1 MLDTYNQQAH
11 RSVAITILAGI
22 SSRNHYFIC
31 EERTNYKHIRKHMIA
46 KIYPDGHPDLQGKK
60 DPTHPVRYFDIR
72 KLTPREC
79 YSLMGVPP
87 QQIDTLMKTEKKPYM
102 AWVGVDAELAV
113 FGLEPSAT
121 RREVDEAYREALESL
136 RPTPDPSLGEG
147 GECEGPEDEQTDD
160 PDIARIM
167 AERAEEDAEDVAI
180 MRQNYDMNYQRIIAA
195 SQEQRY
201 GDVQIISNSS
211 HYKLAGNSIV
221 CDVLMYIYEELL
233 YPTGRRLPQE
243 QTDLFAKPQFRL
255 TRDWKK
261 EPLRLV
267 TLCSGYDSQAIAM
280 DMLQQRYPDFRWEMK
295 AWSEFDPESSRP
307 LEEQP
312 AVVAHNLLFPQYKD
326 LNLGDMTKIDWKK
339 FMEYGAEGET
349 RLDDAGHQ
357 EHERDIEGADGPD
370 TLHRECPKADAE
382 GKAAGSEGVSAERHQ
397 SGDGCEVGR
406 QSHADDADRVRLEPG
421 QIDLLTYSTPCQSI
435 SQAGKREGIK
445 KGSGTRSA
453 VLWSTEMA
461 VEHLR
466 PKVLLQEN
474 VRALINSVNMP
485 DFREW
490 CSLLESHGY
499 VNFLAP
505 SFPTPWGTDK
515 RDKKTVP
522 GILNAK
528 HYGVPQNRERV
539 YMVSIRADLLGG
551 SERVAGEYSPATQYE
566 FPRPFPLDKCIA
578 DVLEDNVDERFFL
591 KPDSVI
597 KFLTVNESTGSN
609 DIHYTVTDHKLSDE
623 EIRRARGE

>member
-1 MLDTYNQQAH
+1 
-11 RSVAITILAGI
+11 
-22 SSRNHYFIC
+22 
-31 EERTNYKHIRKHMIA
+31 MIA

-167 AERAEEDAEDVAI
+167 AERAEEDAEDAAI
-180 MRQNYDMNYQRIIAA
+180 MRQNYEMNYQRIIAA

-221 CDVLMYIYEELL
+221 CDVLMYIYEELM

-261 EPLRLV
+261 EPLKLA

-280 DMLQQRYPDFRWEMK
+280 DMLKERYPDFRWEMK

-326 LNLGDMTKIDWKK
+326 LNRGDMTKADWSDL
-339 FMEYGAEGET
+339 A
-349 RLDDAGHQ
+349 DAG
-357 EHERDIEGADGPD
+357 
-370 TLHRECPKADAE
+370 
-382 GKAAGSEGVSAERHQ
+382 
-397 SGDGCEVGR
+397 
-406 QSHADDADRVRLEPG
+406 
-421 QIDLLTYSTPCQSI
+421 IDLLTYSTPCQSI

-474 VRALINSVNMP
+474 VRALINSVNIP

-505 SFPTPWGTDK
+505 SFPTVWGTDK

-623 EIRRARGE
+623 EIAKVRSGK

>member
-1 MLDTYNQQAH
+1 
-11 RSVAITILAGI
+11 
-22 SSRNHYFIC
+22 
-31 EERTNYKHIRKHMIA
+31 MIA
-46 KIYPDGHPDLQGKK
+46 KVYPDGHPDLQGKK

-121 RREVDEAYREALESL
+121 RREVDEAYREAIESL
-136 RPTPDPSLGEG
+136 KNRQPCDM
-147 GECEGPEDEQTDD
+147 EDDD
-160 PDIARIM
+160 LDEETARIM
-167 AERAEEDAEDVAI
+167 KEKAADDAEENELL
-180 MRQNYDMNYQRIIAA
+180 RQNYDMNYQRIIAA
-195 SQEQRY
+195 NQEQRY

-221 CDVLMYIYEELL
+221 CDVLMYIYEELI

-261 EPLRLV
+261 EPLKLV

-280 DMLQQRYPDFRWEMK
+280 NMLQQRYPDFRWELK
-295 AWSEFDPESSRP
+295 AWSEFDPESNRP

-326 LNLGDMTKIDWKK
+326 LNRGDMTKADWSDL
-339 FMEYGAEGET
+339 A
-349 RLDDAGHQ
+349 DAG
-357 EHERDIEGADGPD
+357 
-370 TLHRECPKADAE
+370 
-382 GKAAGSEGVSAERHQ
+382 
-397 SGDGCEVGR
+397 
-406 QSHADDADRVRLEPG
+406 
-421 QIDLLTYSTPCQSI
+421 IDLLTYSTPCQSI

-453 VLWSTEMA
+453 VLWSTEAA

-490 CSLLESHGY
+490 CSLLESYGY

-505 SFPTPWGTDK
+505 SFPTVWGTDK

-539 YMVSIRADLLGG
+539 YMVSVRADLLGG
-551 SERVAGEYSPATQYE
+551 TQYE

-597 KFLTVNESTGSN
+597 KFLTVNEQADGS
-609 DIHYTVTDHKLSDE
+609 DIHYLVTDHKLSDE
-623 EIRRARGE
+623 EIRRARDE

>member
-1 MLDTYNQQAH
+1 MYNTAPYILVEVDYMC
-11 RSVAITILAGI
+11 RTFNIKTIK
-22 SSRNHYFIC
+22 Y
-31 EERTNYKHIRKHMIA
+31 MIA

-72 KLTPREC
+72 KLTPVEC
-79 YSLMGVPP
+79 YSLMGVPAP
-87 QQIDTLMKTEKKPYM
+87 QISILMQTEKRPYM
-102 AWVGVDAELAV
+102 AWVGVDSELAV

-121 RREVDEAYREALESL
+121 RREVDEAYREAVASL
-136 RPTPDPSLGEG
+136 DSRQAD
-147 GECEGPEDEQTDD
+147 DTDD
-160 PDIARIM
+160 PDEETARIV
-167 AERAEEDAEDVAI
+167 AEKAEDDAEEMAL
-180 MRQNYDMNYQRIIAA
+180 MRQNYELNYQNLCAA
-195 SQEQRY
+195 RQEQRY

-243 QTDLFAKPQFRL
+243 QTDLFAMPQFRL
-255 TRDWKK
+255 TRDWQR
-261 EPLRLV
+261 EPLKLV

-280 DMLQQRYPDFRWEMK
+280 DMLQQRYPDFRWQLA

-326 LNLGDMTKIDWKK
+326 LNRGDMTKADWSDLK
-339 FMEYGAEGET
+339 
-349 RLDDAGHQ
+349 DA
-357 EHERDIEGADGPD
+357 R
-370 TLHRECPKADAE
+370 
-382 GKAAGSEGVSAERHQ
+382 
-397 SGDGCEVGR
+397 
-406 QSHADDADRVRLEPG
+406 
-421 QIDLLTYSTPCQSI
+421 IDLLTYSTPCQSI

-453 VLWSTEMA
+453 VLWSTEEA
-461 VEHLR
+461 VRQMR

-490 CSLLESHGY
+490 CGLLESHGY

-505 SFPTPWGTDK
+505 QFPTPWGTDK
-515 RDKKTVP
+515 RDKKTIP

-539 YMVSIRADLLGG
+539 YMVSVRADLLGG
-551 SERVAGEYSPATQYE
+551 TQYE

-597 KFLTVNESTGSN
+597 KFLTVNEQADGS
-609 DIHYTVTDHKLSDE
+609 DIHYLVTDHKLSDE
-623 EIRRARGE
+623 EIVRARNGQ

>member
-1 MLDTYNQQAH
+1 
-11 RSVAITILAGI
+11 
-22 SSRNHYFIC
+22 
-31 EERTNYKHIRKHMIA
+31 MIA

-72 KLTPREC
+72 KLTPVEC

-87 QQIDTLMKTEKKPYM
+87 PQIATLMKTEKKPYM
-102 AWVGVDAELAV
+102 AWTGVDTQLAV

-121 RREVDEAYREALESL
+121 RREVDDAYREAIESL
-136 RPTPDPSLGEG
+136 ENRPSDD
-147 GECEGPEDEQTDD
+147 DEEPTDNAD
-160 PDIARIM
+160 LQRIT
-167 AERAEEDAEDVAI
+167 AEEQEADTEENALL
-180 MRQNYDMNYQRIIAA
+180 RQNYEQAYQAIIAA
-195 SQEQRY
+195 NQEQRY

-221 CDVLMYIYEELL
+221 CDVLMYIYEELM
-233 YPTGRRLPQE
+233 YPTGRRLPNE
-243 QTDLFAKPQFRL
+243 QTDLFALPQFRL

-261 EPLRLV
+261 EPLKLV

-280 DMLQQRYPDFRWEMK
+280 DMLQQRYKDFRWKLM
-295 AWSEFDPESSRP
+295 AWSEFDPESTRP
-307 LEEQP
+307 LDEQP

-326 LNLGDMTKIDWKK
+326 LNRGDMTKADWSDL
-339 FMEYGAEGET
+339 E
-349 RLDDAGHQ
+349 
-357 EHERDIEGADGPD
+357 
-370 TLHRECPKADAE
+370 
-382 GKAAGSEGVSAERHQ
+382 
-397 SGDGCEVGR
+397 
-406 QSHADDADRVRLEPG
+406 DAD
-421 QIDLLTYSTPCQSI
+421 IDLLTYSTPCQSI

-453 VLWSTEMA
+453 VLWSTEEA
-461 VEHLR
+461 VRHMR

-485 DFREW
+485 DFKEW
-490 CSLLESHGY
+490 CKLLESHGY

-505 SFPTPWGTDK
+505 QFPIPWGTDK
-515 RDKKTVP
+515 RDRKTVP

-539 YMVSIRADLLGG
+539 YMVSIRGDLLNG
-551 SERVAGEYSPATQYE
+551 TQYE
-566 FPRPFPLDKCIA
+566 FPRPFELDKCIA

-597 KFLTVNESTGSN
+597 KFLTVNEAT
-609 DIHYTVTDHKLSDE
+609 DAAKIHYVVTDHKLSDE
-623 EIRRARGE
+623 EIAKARSGK

>member
-1 MLDTYNQQAH
+1 MNYNNSRLNAMIRGGQWQPNYHCEMLDTYNQQAH
-11 RSVAITILAGI
+11 RHTAITILAGI
-22 SSRNHYFIC
+22 SSRNHYFVC
-31 EERTNYKHIRKHMIA
+31 EERLTSKLRKYMIA

-72 KLTPREC
+72 KLTPVEC

-87 QQIDTLMKTEKKPYM
+87 QQIETLMQTEKKPYM
-102 AWVGVDAELAV
+102 AFVGVDAQLAV

-121 RREVDEAYREALESL
+121 MKEVEEAYREALDSL
-136 RPTPDPSLGEG
+136 TARADNADE
-147 GECEGPEDEQTDD
+147 EEDLDEDT
-160 PDIARIM
+160 ARIM
-167 AERAEEDAEDVAI
+167 AQESEDNTEENALLQE
-180 MRQNYDMNYQRIIAA
+180 NYEMAYRSIIAA
-195 SQEQRY
+195 PREERF
-201 GDVQIISNSS
+201 GDVQVIANSS

-233 YPTGRRLPQE
+233 YPTGRRLNGEVQ
-243 QTDLFAKPQFRL
+243 DLFALPQFRL
-255 TRDWKK
+255 QRDWKK
-261 EPLRLV
+261 DPLRLV

-280 DMLQQRYPDFRWEMK
+280 DMLKQRYHDFDYRLV
-295 AWSEFDPESSRP
+295 AWSEFDPESNRP

-312 AVVAHNLLFPQYKD
+312 AVVAHNLLFPQCKD
-326 LNLGDMTKIDWKK
+326 LNRGDMTKADWSDLK
-339 FMEYGAEGET
+339 
-349 RLDDAGHQ
+349 DA
-357 EHERDIEGADGPD
+357 
-370 TLHRECPKADAE
+370 
-382 GKAAGSEGVSAERHQ
+382 
-397 SGDGCEVGR
+397 
-406 QSHADDADRVRLEPG
+406 

-453 VLWSTEMA
+453 VLWSTEEA
-461 VEHLR
+461 VKTMR

-485 DFREW
+485 DFKEW
-490 CSLLESHGY
+490 CQLLESHGY

-515 RDKKTVP
+515 RDRHTIP

-539 YMVSIRADLLGG
+539 YMVSIRADLLQG
-551 SERVAGEYSPATQYE
+551 TQYE
-566 FPRPFPLDKCIA
+566 FPRPFELDRCIA
-578 DVLEDNVDERFFL
+578 DILEDDVDERFFL

-597 KFLTVNESTGSN
+597 KFLTVNEQTDGN
-609 DIHYTVTDHKLSDE
+609 DIHYLVTDHKLSDE
-623 EIRRARGE
+623 EIAKARSSQ

>member
-1 MLDTYNQQAH
+1 
-11 RSVAITILAGI
+11 
-22 SSRNHYFIC
+22 
-31 EERTNYKHIRKHMIA
+31 MIA

-79 YSLMGVPP
+79 YSLMGVPEA
-87 QQIDTLMKTEKKPYM
+87 QISTLMTTEKKPYM
-102 AWVGVDAELAV
+102 AWVDVDDALAV

-121 RREVDEAYREALESL
+121 RKEVDEAYREAIASL
-136 RPTPDPSLGEG
+136 DNRQADD
-147 GECEGPEDEQTDD
+147 DEPTDD
-160 PDIARIM
+160 LDPDLQRIM
-167 AERAEEDAEDVAI
+167 AEKAEEDAEDAAL
-180 MRQNYDMNYQRIIAA
+180 MRENYEQNYQRIIAA
-195 SQEQRY
+195 PQEQRY

-243 QTDLFAKPQFRL
+243 QTDMFALPQFRL
-255 TRDWKK
+255 QRDWQK

-280 DMLQQRYPDFRWEMK
+280 DMLKERYPDFRWELK
-295 AWSEFDPESSRP
+295 AWSEFDPESNRP
-307 LEEQP
+307 LAEQP
-312 AVVAHNLLFPQYKD
+312 AVVAHNLLFPQYKE

-339 FMEYGAEGET
+339 FMEYGCEEKSSSEIPT
-349 RLDDAGHQ
+349 RMVSGRDNMESEDDASGN
-357 EHERDIEGADGPD
+357 
-370 TLHRECPKADAE
+370 
-382 GKAAGSEGVSAERHQ
+382 GV
-397 SGDGCEVGR
+397 GMGCE
-406 QSHADDADRVRLEPG
+406 QLPSDRVRPLKAG
-421 QIDLLTYSTPCQSI
+421 DIDLLTYSTPCQSI

-485 DFREW
+485 DFKEW
-490 CSLLESHGY
+490 CKLLESHGY

-505 SFPTPWGTDK
+505 SFPTAWGTDK

-539 YMVSIRADLLGG
+539 YMVSIRADLLQG
-551 SERVAGEYSPATQYE
+551 TQYE
-566 FPRPFPLDKCIA
+566 FPRPFALDKCIA

-597 KFLTVNESTGSN
+597 KFLTVNEATDGSE
-609 DIHYTVTDHKLSDE
+609 IHYMVTDHKLSDE

>member
-1 MLDTYNQQAH
+1 MQ
-11 RSVAITILAGI
+11 
-22 SSRNHYFIC
+22 
-31 EERTNYKHIRKHMIA
+31 
-46 KIYPDGHPDLQGKK
+46 
-60 DPTHPVRYFDIR
+60 
-72 KLTPREC
+72 
-79 YSLMGVPP
+79 
-87 QQIDTLMKTEKKPYM
+87 TEKKPYM
-102 AWVGVDAELAV
+102 AWVGVDEALAV

-121 RREVDEAYREALESL
+121 RREVDEAYREAIESL
-136 RPTPDPSLGEG
+136 RRPNRPTPDPSLRERGVDTTDA
-147 GECEGPEDEQTDD
+147 DEMDAD
-160 PDIARIM
+160 
-167 AERAEEDAEDVAI
+167 DAEPEMSEEELAL
-180 MRQNYDMNYQRIIAA
+180 MRDNYEQNYQRIIAA
-195 SQEQRY
+195 KQEQRF

-243 QTDLFAKPQFRL
+243 QTDLFAMPQFRL
-255 TRDWKK
+255 QRDWKK
-261 EPLRLV
+261 EPLKLV

-280 DMLQQRYPDFRWEMK
+280 DMLKERYPDFRWELK
-295 AWSEFDPESSRP
+295 AWSEFDPESNRP
-307 LEEQP
+307 LDEQP

-326 LNLGDMTKIDWKK
+326 LNRGDMTKADWSDLK
-339 FMEYGAEGET
+339 
-349 RLDDAGHQ
+349 
-357 EHERDIEGADGPD
+357 
-370 TLHRECPKADAE
+370 DAE
-382 GKAAGSEGVSAERHQ
+382 
-397 SGDGCEVGR
+397 
-406 QSHADDADRVRLEPG
+406 
-421 QIDLLTYSTPCQSI
+421 IDLLTYSTPCQSI

-485 DFREW
+485 DFKEW
-490 CSLLESHGY
+490 CKLLESHGY

-505 SFPTPWGTDK
+505 SFPTAWGTDK

-539 YMVSIRADLLGG
+539 YMVSIRADLLQG
-551 SERVAGEYSPATQYE
+551 TQYE
-566 FPRPFPLDKCIA
+566 FPRPFALDKCIA

-597 KFLTVNESTGSN
+597 KFLTVNEVTDGN
-609 DIHYTVTDHKLSDE
+609 DIHYIVTDHKLSDE
-623 EIRRARGE
+623 EIKRARTQ

>member
-1 MLDTYNQQAH
+1 
-11 RSVAITILAGI
+11 
-22 SSRNHYFIC
+22 
-31 EERTNYKHIRKHMIA
+31 MIA

-72 KLTPREC
+72 KLTPVEC

-87 QQIDTLMKTEKKPYM
+87 PQIATLMQTEKKPYM
-102 AWVGVDAELAV
+102 AWVGVDDALAV

-121 RREVDEAYREALESL
+121 RREVDEAYREAMESL
-136 RPTPDPSLGEG
+136 RRPTPDPSLGEG
-147 GECEGPEDEQTDD
+147 GECEN
-160 PDIARIM
+160 PDAD
-167 AERAEEDAEDVAI
+167 DAEPEMSEEETAL
-180 MRQNYDMNYQRIIAA
+180 MKQNYETNYQRIINAK
-195 SQEQRY
+195 QEQRF

-243 QTDLFAKPQFRL
+243 QPDMFALPQFQLKRNWL
-255 TRDWKK
+255 V

-280 DMLQQRYPDFRWEMK
+280 DMLKERYPDFRWKLM
-295 AWSEFDPESSRP
+295 AWSEFDPESNRP
-307 LEEQP
+307 LDDQP
-312 AVVAHNLLFPQYKD
+312 AVVAHNLLFPKYKK
-326 LNLGDMTKIDWKK
+326 LNRGDMTKADWSDL
-339 FMEYGAEGET
+339 A
-349 RLDDAGHQ
+349 DAG
-357 EHERDIEGADGPD
+357 
-370 TLHRECPKADAE
+370 
-382 GKAAGSEGVSAERHQ
+382 
-397 SGDGCEVGR
+397 
-406 QSHADDADRVRLEPG
+406 
-421 QIDLLTYSTPCQSI
+421 IDLLTYSTPCQSI

-453 VLWSTEMA
+453 VLWSTEEA
-461 VEHLR
+461 VRHMR

-490 CSLLESHGY
+490 CNLLESHGY

-505 SFPTPWGTDK
+505 SFPTVWGTDK

-539 YMVSIRADLLGG
+539 YMVSIRSDLLQG
-551 SERVAGEYSPATQYE
+551 TQYE

-578 DVLEDNVDERFFL
+578 DILEDNVDERFFL

-597 KFLTVNESTGSN
+597 KFLTVNEQADGSE
-609 DIHYTVTDHKLSDE
+609 IHYMVTDHKLSDE
-623 EIRRARGE
+623 EIAKVRSSK

>member
-1 MLDTYNQQAH
+1 
-11 RSVAITILAGI
+11 
-22 SSRNHYFIC
+22 
-31 EERTNYKHIRKHMIA
+31 MIA

-79 YSLMGVPP
+79 YSLMGVPEA
-87 QQIDTLMKTEKKPYM
+87 QISTLMTTEKKPYM
-102 AWVGVDAELAV
+102 AWVDVDDALAV
-113 FGLEPSAT
+113 FGLEPSST
-121 RREVDEAYREALESL
+121 RKEVDEAYREAIASL
-136 RPTPDPSLGEG
+136 DNR
-147 GECEGPEDEQTDD
+147 QTDD
-160 PDIARIM
+160 DDPTDDLDPDTQRIM
-167 AERAEEDAEDVAI
+167 AEKAEDDAEELAL
-180 MRQNYDMNYQRIIAA
+180 MRENYEQNYQRIIGAR
-195 SQEQRY
+195 QEQRF

-243 QTDLFAKPQFRL
+243 QTDMFALPQFQL
-255 TRDWKK
+255 KRDWQK

-280 DMLQQRYPDFRWEMK
+280 DMLKERYPDFRWELK
-295 AWSEFDPESSRP
+295 AWSEFDPESNRP
-307 LEEQP
+307 LAEQP

-326 LNLGDMTKIDWKK
+326 LNRGDMTQADWSDLK
-339 FMEYGAEGET
+339 
-349 RLDDAGHQ
+349 
-357 EHERDIEGADGPD
+357 
-370 TLHRECPKADAE
+370 DAE
-382 GKAAGSEGVSAERHQ
+382 
-397 SGDGCEVGR
+397 
-406 QSHADDADRVRLEPG
+406 
-421 QIDLLTYSTPCQSI
+421 IDLLTYSTPCQSI

-461 VEHLR
+461 VEHLH

-505 SFPTPWGTDK
+505 SFPTAWGTDK

-539 YMVSIRADLLGG
+539 YMVSIRADLLQG
-551 SERVAGEYSPATQYE
+551 TQYE
-566 FPRPFPLDKCIA
+566 FPRPFPLDRCIA

-597 KFLTVNESTGSN
+597 KFLTVNEQTDGSE
-609 DIHYTVTDHKLSDE
+609 IHYMVTDHKLTDE
-623 EIRRARGE
+623 EIAKARSSK

>member
-1 MLDTYNQQAH
+1 
-11 RSVAITILAGI
+11 
-22 SSRNHYFIC
+22 
-31 EERTNYKHIRKHMIA
+31 MIA

-79 YSLMGVPP
+79 YSLMGVPEA
-87 QQIDTLMKTEKKPYM
+87 QISTLMATEKKPYM
-102 AWVGVDAELAV
+102 AWVGVDDALAV

-121 RREVDEAYREALESL
+121 RKEVDEAYKEAMESL
-136 RPTPDPSLGEG
+136 RPSDDDDESAGENADEMDTDSTDAGAADPAVPSRSREG
-147 GECEGPEDEQTDD
+147 NADD
-160 PDIARIM
+160 
-167 AERAEEDAEDVAI
+167 AEELAL
-180 MRQNYDMNYQRIIAA
+180 MRENYEQNYQRIIGAR
-195 SQEQRY
+195 QEQRY

-243 QTDLFAKPQFRL
+243 QTDMFALPQFRL
-255 TRDWKK
+255 QRDWQK

-280 DMLQQRYPDFRWEMK
+280 DMLRERYPDFRWELK
-295 AWSEFDPESSRP
+295 AWSEFDPESNRP
-307 LEEQP
+307 LAEQP

-326 LNLGDMTKIDWKK
+326 LNRGDMTKADWSDLK
-339 FMEYGAEGET
+339 
-349 RLDDAGHQ
+349 
-357 EHERDIEGADGPD
+357 
-370 TLHRECPKADAE
+370 DAE
-382 GKAAGSEGVSAERHQ
+382 
-397 SGDGCEVGR
+397 
-406 QSHADDADRVRLEPG
+406 
-421 QIDLLTYSTPCQSI
+421 IDLLTYSTPCQSI

-485 DFREW
+485 DFKEW
-490 CSLLESHGY
+490 CRLLESHGY

-505 SFPTPWGTDK
+505 SFPTAWGTDK

-539 YMVSIRADLLGG
+539 YMVSIRADLLQG
-551 SERVAGEYSPATQYE
+551 TQYE
-566 FPRPFPLDKCIA
+566 FPRPFALDKCIA
-578 DVLEDNVDERFFL
+578 DMLEDNVDERFFL

-597 KFLTVNESTGSN
+597 KFLTVNEATDGSE
-609 DIHYTVTDHKLSDE
+609 IHYMVTDHKLSDE
-623 EIRRARGE
+623 EIQRARGE

>member
-11 RSVAITILAGI
+11 RHTAITILAGI
-22 SSRNHYFIC
+22 SSRNHYFVC
-31 EERTNYKHIRKHMIA
+31 EERLTSKLRKYMIA

-72 KLTPREC
+72 KLTPVEC

-87 QQIDTLMKTEKKPYM
+87 QQIETLMQTEKKPYT
-102 AWVGVDAELAV
+102 AFVGVDAQLAV

-121 RREVDEAYREALESL
+121 MKEVEEAYREALDSL
-136 RPTPDPSLGEG
+136 TARADNADE
-147 GECEGPEDEQTDD
+147 EEDLDEDT
-160 PDIARIM
+160 ARIM
-167 AERAEEDAEDVAI
+167 AQESEDNTEENALLQENYEMAYRA
-180 MRQNYDMNYQRIIAA
+180 IIAA
-195 SQEQRY
+195 PREERF
-201 GDVQIISNSS
+201 GDVQVIANSS

-233 YPTGRRLPQE
+233 YPTGRRLNGEVQ
-243 QTDLFAKPQFRL
+243 DLFALPQFRL
-255 TRDWKK
+255 QRDWKK

-280 DMLQQRYPDFRWEMK
+280 DMLKQRYHDFDYRLV
-295 AWSEFDPESSRP
+295 AWSEFDPESNRP

-312 AVVAHNLLFPQYKD
+312 AVVAHNLLFPQCKD
-326 LNLGDMTKIDWKK
+326 LNRGDMTKADWSDLK
-339 FMEYGAEGET
+339 
-349 RLDDAGHQ
+349 DAG
-357 EHERDIEGADGPD
+357 
-370 TLHRECPKADAE
+370 
-382 GKAAGSEGVSAERHQ
+382 
-397 SGDGCEVGR
+397 
-406 QSHADDADRVRLEPG
+406 
-421 QIDLLTYSTPCQSI
+421 IDLLTYSTPCQSI

-453 VLWSTEMA
+453 VLWSTEEA
-461 VEHLR
+461 VKTMR

-490 CSLLESHGY
+490 CQLLESHGY

-515 RDKKTVP
+515 RDRRTIP

-539 YMVSIRADLLGG
+539 YMVSIRADLLRG
-551 SERVAGEYSPATQYE
+551 TQYE
-566 FPRPFPLDKCIA
+566 FPRPFPLDRCIA
-578 DVLEDNVDERFFL
+578 DILEENVDERFFL

-597 KFLTVNESTGSN
+597 KFLTVNEAS
-609 DIHYTVTDHKLSDE
+609 DADQIRYIVTDHKLSDE
-623 EIRRARGE
+623 EIAKARNGQ

>member
-1 MLDTYNQQAH
+1 
-11 RSVAITILAGI
+11 
-22 SSRNHYFIC
+22 
-31 EERTNYKHIRKHMIA
+31 MIA

-79 YSLMGVPP
+79 YSLMGVPEA
-87 QQIDTLMKTEKKPYM
+87 QISTLMTTEKKPYM
-102 AWVGVDAELAV
+102 AWVDVDDALAV

-121 RREVDEAYREALESL
+121 RKEVDEAYKEAMESITPTPN
-136 RPTPDPSLGEG
+136 RPTPDPSLGERG
-147 GECEGPEDEQTDD
+147 VDTTEDDEMDAD
-160 PDIARIM
+160 
-167 AERAEEDAEDVAI
+167 DAEPEMSEEELAL
-180 MRQNYDMNYQRIIAA
+180 MRENYEQNYQRIIGAR
-195 SQEQRY
+195 QEQRF

-243 QTDLFAKPQFRL
+243 QTDMFALPQFRL
-255 TRDWKK
+255 QRDWQK

-280 DMLQQRYPDFRWEMK
+280 DMLRERYPDFRWELK
-295 AWSEFDPESSRP
+295 AWSEFDPESNRP

-312 AVVAHNLLFPQYKD
+312 AVVAHNLLFPQYKE
-326 LNLGDMTKIDWKK
+326 LNRGDMTQADWSDLK
-339 FMEYGAEGET
+339 
-349 RLDDAGHQ
+349 
-357 EHERDIEGADGPD
+357 
-370 TLHRECPKADAE
+370 DAE
-382 GKAAGSEGVSAERHQ
+382 
-397 SGDGCEVGR
+397 
-406 QSHADDADRVRLEPG
+406 
-421 QIDLLTYSTPCQSI
+421 IDLLTYSTPCQSI

-505 SFPTPWGTDK
+505 SFPTAWGTDK

-539 YMVSIRADLLGG
+539 YMVSIRADLLQG
-551 SERVAGEYSPATQYE
+551 TQYE
-566 FPRPFPLDKCIA
+566 FPRPFDLDKCIA
-578 DVLEDNVDERFFL
+578 DILEDNVDERFFL

-597 KFLTVNESTGSN
+597 KFLTVNEQADGSE
-609 DIHYTVTDHKLSDE
+609 IHYMVTDHKLSDE

>member
-1 MLDTYNQQAH
+1 
-11 RSVAITILAGI
+11 
-22 SSRNHYFIC
+22 
-31 EERTNYKHIRKHMIA
+31 MIA

-87 QQIDTLMKTEKKPYM
+87 QQIDTLMQTEKKPYM

-121 RREVDEAYREALESL
+121 RREVDEAYREAIESL

-147 GECEGPEDEQTDD
+147 GECEDPEDEQTDN
-160 PDIARIM
+160 PEM
-167 AERAEEDAEDVAI
+167 NEEEVEL

-243 QTDLFAKPQFRL
+243 QTDLFAQPQFRL

-261 EPLRLV
+261 EPLKLA

-312 AVVAHNLLFPQYKD
+312 AVVAHNLLFPQYKE

-339 FMEYGAEGET
+339 FMEYGCNKETSGNNAASAEEVRRGKVG
-349 RLDDAGHQ
+349 L
-357 EHERDIEGADGPD
+357 ADG
-370 TLHRECPKADAE
+370 
-382 GKAAGSEGVSAERHQ
+382 
-397 SGDGCEVGR
+397 SGDTI
-406 QSHADDADRVRLEPG
+406 DRLQESATVAHGVRLNQG
-421 QIDLLTYSTPCQSI
+421 DIDLLTYSTPCQSI
-435 SQAGKREGIK
+435 SQAGKRD
-445 KGSGTRSA
+445 
-453 VLWSTEMA
+453 
-461 VEHLR
+461 VEE
-466 PKVLLQEN
+466 V
-474 VRALINSVNMP
+474 S
-485 DFREW
+485 FRG
-490 CSLLESHGY
+490 SHG
-499 VNFLAP
+499 
-505 SFPTPWGTDK
+505 
-515 RDKKTVP
+515 
-522 GILNAK
+522 
-528 HYGVPQNRERV
+528 E
-539 YMVSIRADLLGG
+539 
-551 SERVAGEYSPATQYE
+551 
-566 FPRPFPLDKCIA
+566 RPFHQVIELGSSQATNTITSVQK
-578 DVLEDNVDERFFL
+578 DNLVWIER
-591 KPDSVI
+591 
-597 KFLTVNESTGSN
+597 
-609 DIHYTVTDHKLSDE
+609 E
-623 EIRRARGE
+623 EI

>member
-11 RSVAITILAGI
+11 RHIAITILAGI

-31 EERTNYKHIRKHMIA
+31 EERTINKLRKYMIA

-72 KLTPREC
+72 KLTPVEC

-87 QQIDTLMKTEKKPYM
+87 PQIETLMQTEKKPYM
-102 AWVGVDAELAV
+102 AWVGVDDALAV
-113 FGLEPSAT
+113 FGLEPSAM

-136 RPTPDPSLGEG
+136 ENEEPDDADDNE
-147 GECEGPEDEQTDD
+147 EHDEDTD
-160 PDIARIM
+160 RIM
-167 AERAEEDAEDVAI
+167 AQEAEDNAEEKELL
-180 MRQNYDMNYQRIIAA
+180 RQNYELNYQRIIAA

-243 QTDLFAKPQFRL
+243 QPDMFAMPQFRL
-255 TRDWKK
+255 TRDWQK
-261 EPLRLV
+261 EPLKLV

-280 DMLQQRYPDFRWEMK
+280 DMLQQRYKDFRWQLI
-295 AWSEFDPESSRP
+295 AWSEFDPESTRP

-312 AVVAHNLLFPQYKD
+312 AVVAHNLLFPDCKD
-326 LNLGDMTKIDWKK
+326 LNRGDMTKADWSDLK
-339 FMEYGAEGET
+339 
-349 RLDDAGHQ
+349 DAG
-357 EHERDIEGADGPD
+357 
-370 TLHRECPKADAE
+370 
-382 GKAAGSEGVSAERHQ
+382 
-397 SGDGCEVGR
+397 
-406 QSHADDADRVRLEPG
+406 
-421 QIDLLTYSTPCQSI
+421 IDLLTYSTPCQSI

-453 VLWSTEMA
+453 VLWSTEEA
-461 VEHLR
+461 VRHMR

-474 VRALINSVNMP
+474 VRALINSKNRP

-490 CSLLESHGY
+490 CRLLESHGY
-499 VNFLAP
+499 VNFLAQQ
-505 SFPTPWGTDK
+505 FQTPWGTEK

-539 YMVSIRADLLGG
+539 YMVSVRADLLQG
-551 SERVAGEYSPATQYE
+551 TQYE

-578 DVLEDNVDERFFL
+578 DILEEDVDERFFL

-597 KFLTVNESTGSN
+597 KFLTVNEADDGSE
-609 DIHYTVTDHKLSDE
+609 IRYVVTDHKLSDE
-623 EIRRARGE
+623 EIAKARAV

>member
-1 MLDTYNQQAH
+1 
-11 RSVAITILAGI
+11 
-22 SSRNHYFIC
+22 
-31 EERTNYKHIRKHMIA
+31 MIA

-79 YSLMGVPP
+79 YSLMGVPEA
-87 QQIDTLMKTEKKPYM
+87 QISTLMTTEKKPYM
-102 AWVGVDAELAV
+102 AWVDVDDALAV
-113 FGLEPSAT
+113 FGLEPSST
-121 RREVDEAYREALESL
+121 RKEVDEAYREAIR
-136 RPTPDPSLGEG
+136 RPTPDPSLLREG
-147 GECEGPEDEQTDD
+147 SEDPEDD
-160 PDIARIM
+160 
-167 AERAEEDAEDVAI
+167 DAEPEMSEEELAL
-180 MRQNYDMNYQRIIAA
+180 MRENYEQNYQRIIAA
-195 SQEQRY
+195 KQEQRY

-243 QTDLFAKPQFRL
+243 QTDMFALPQFRL
-255 TRDWKK
+255 QRDWQK

-280 DMLQQRYPDFRWEMK
+280 DMLRERYPDFRWELK
-295 AWSEFDPESSRP
+295 AWSEFDPESNRP

-326 LNLGDMTKIDWKK
+326 LNRGDMTQADWSDLK
-339 FMEYGAEGET
+339 
-349 RLDDAGHQ
+349 
-357 EHERDIEGADGPD
+357 
-370 TLHRECPKADAE
+370 DAE
-382 GKAAGSEGVSAERHQ
+382 
-397 SGDGCEVGR
+397 
-406 QSHADDADRVRLEPG
+406 
-421 QIDLLTYSTPCQSI
+421 IDLLTYSTPCQSI

-505 SFPTPWGTDK
+505 SFPTAWGTDK

-539 YMVSIRADLLGG
+539 YMVSIRADLLQG
-551 SERVAGEYSPATQYE
+551 TQYE
-566 FPRPFPLDKCIA
+566 FPRPFALDKCIA

-597 KFLTVNESTGSN
+597 KFLTVNEQADGSE
-609 DIHYTVTDHKLSDE
+609 IHYMVTDHKLTDE
-623 EIRRARGE
+623 EIRRARTQ

>member
-1 MLDTYNQQAH
+1 
-11 RSVAITILAGI
+11 
-22 SSRNHYFIC
+22 
-31 EERTNYKHIRKHMIA
+31 MIA
-46 KIYPDGHPDLQGKK
+46 KIYPDGHADLQGKK
-60 DPTHPVRYFDIR
+60 DPKHPVRYFDIR

-87 QQIDTLMKTEKKPYM
+87 QQIETLMQTEKKPYM
-102 AWVGVDAELAV
+102 AWVDVDDALAV
-113 FGLEPSAT
+113 FGLEPSST
-121 RREVDEAYREALESL
+121 RKEVDEAYEDSVRSLTEIQMTEGCEDSEEVTFEVPGADKESALMIENYSL
-136 RPTPDPSLGEG
+136 AYEK
-147 GECEGPEDEQTDD
+147 
-160 PDIARIM
+160 IK
-167 AERAEEDAEDVAI
+167 
-180 MRQNYDMNYQRIIAA
+180 AA
-195 SQEQRY
+195 KQEQRF

-221 CDVLMYIYEELL
+221 CDVLLYIYEELL

-243 QTDLFAKPQFRL
+243 QIDLFAQPQFRL
-255 TRDWKK
+255 HRDWKK
-261 EPLRLV
+261 QPLKLV

-280 DMLQQRYPDFRWEMK
+280 DMLKERYPDFRWQLA
-295 AWSEFDPESSRP
+295 AWSEFDPESNRP
-307 LEEQP
+307 LAEQP

-326 LNLGDMTKIDWKK
+326 LNRGDMTKADWSDLK
-339 FMEYGAEGET
+339 
-349 RLDDAGHQ
+349 
-357 EHERDIEGADGPD
+357 
-370 TLHRECPKADAE
+370 DAE
-382 GKAAGSEGVSAERHQ
+382 
-397 SGDGCEVGR
+397 
-406 QSHADDADRVRLEPG
+406 
-421 QIDLLTYSTPCQSI
+421 IDLLTYSTPCQSI

-461 VEHLR
+461 VEHMR

-490 CSLLESHGY
+490 CSLLEKHGY

-515 RDKKTVP
+515 RDKKTVA

-539 YMVSIRADLLGG
+539 YMVSIRADLLQG
-551 SERVAGEYSPATQYE
+551 TQYE
-566 FPRPFPLDKCIA
+566 FPRPFALDKCIA
-578 DVLEDNVDERFFL
+578 DILEENVDERFFL

-597 KFLTVNESTGSN
+597 KFLTVNEATDAS
-609 DIHYTVTDHKLSDE
+609 DIHYIVTDHKLSDE
-623 EIRRARGE
+623 EIRKARSGQ

>member
-1 MLDTYNQQAH
+1 MQ
-11 RSVAITILAGI
+11 
-22 SSRNHYFIC
+22 
-31 EERTNYKHIRKHMIA
+31 
-46 KIYPDGHPDLQGKK
+46 
-60 DPTHPVRYFDIR
+60 
-72 KLTPREC
+72 
-79 YSLMGVPP
+79 
-87 QQIDTLMKTEKKPYM
+87 TEKKPYM
-102 AWVGVDAELAV
+102 AWVDVDDALAV

-121 RREVDEAYREALESL
+121 RREVDEAYREAIESL
-136 RPTPDPSLGEG
+136 ENR
-147 GECEGPEDEQTDD
+147 QTDD
-160 PDIARIM
+160 DEQPDDADLQRIM
-167 AERAEEDAEDVAI
+167 DEKAEDDAEEVAI
-180 MRQNYDMNYQRIIAA
+180 MKQNYEYNYQCIIGAR
-195 SQEQRY
+195 QEQRY

-243 QTDLFAKPQFRL
+243 QTDMFALPQFRL
-255 TRDWKK
+255 QRNWQK

-280 DMLQQRYPDFRWEMK
+280 DMLQQRYKDFRWKLM
-295 AWSEFDPESSRP
+295 AWSEFDPESNRP
-307 LEEQP
+307 LDEQP
-312 AVVAHNLLFPQYKD
+312 AVVAHNLLFPQYKE
-326 LNLGDMTKIDWKK
+326 LNRGDMTKADWSD
-339 FMEYGAEGET
+339 
-349 RLDDAGHQ
+349 L
-357 EHERDIEGADGPD
+357 
-370 TLHRECPKADAE
+370 ADAE
-382 GKAAGSEGVSAERHQ
+382 
-397 SGDGCEVGR
+397 
-406 QSHADDADRVRLEPG
+406 
-421 QIDLLTYSTPCQSI
+421 IDLLTYSTPCQSI

-490 CSLLESHGY
+490 CRLLESHGY

-505 SFPTPWGTDK
+505 SFPTAWGTDK

-539 YMVSIRADLLGG
+539 YMVSIRADLLQG
-551 SERVAGEYSPATQYE
+551 TQYE
-566 FPRPFPLDKCIA
+566 FPRPFALDKCIA
-578 DVLEDNVDERFFL
+578 DILEDNVDERFFL

-597 KFLTVNESTGSN
+597 KFLTVNEQTDGS
-609 DIHYTVTDHKLSDE
+609 DIHYMVTDHKLSDE
-623 EIRRARGE
+623 EIARARSGK

>member
-1 MLDTYNQQAH
+1 MKQTNKSIYQIGLTAGDIT
-11 RSVAITILAGI
+11 SGAIELNFDGETTGI
-22 SSRNHYFIC
+22 S
-31 EERTNYKHIRKHMIA
+31 
-46 KIYPDGHPDLQGKK
+46 
-60 DPTHPVRYFDIR
+60 
-72 KLTPREC
+72 
-79 YSLMGVPP
+79 
-87 QQIDTLMKTEKKPYM
+87 
-102 AWVGVDAELAV
+102 
-113 FGLEPSAT
+113 
-121 RREVDEAYREALESL
+121 
-136 RPTPDPSLGEG
+136 RPTPDPSLNG
-147 GECEGPEDEQTDD
+147 GECEDPEND
-160 PDIARIM
+160 
-167 AERAEEDAEDVAI
+167 DAEPEMSEEEVAL
-180 MRQNYDMNYQRIIAA
+180 MRENYEQNYQRIIGAQ
-195 SQEQRY
+195 QEQRY

-243 QTDLFAKPQFRL
+243 QTDMFALPQFQL
-255 TRDWKK
+255 KRDWQK

-280 DMLQQRYPDFRWEMK
+280 DMLKDRYPDFRWELK
-295 AWSEFDPESSRP
+295 AWSEFDPESNRP
-307 LEEQP
+307 LDEQP
-312 AVVAHNLLFPQYKD
+312 AVVAHDLLFPQYKE
-326 LNLGDMTKIDWKK
+326 LNRGDMTQADWSDLK
-339 FMEYGAEGET
+339 
-349 RLDDAGHQ
+349 
-357 EHERDIEGADGPD
+357 
-370 TLHRECPKADAE
+370 DAE
-382 GKAAGSEGVSAERHQ
+382 
-397 SGDGCEVGR
+397 
-406 QSHADDADRVRLEPG
+406 L
-421 QIDLLTYSTPCQSI
+421 DLLTYSTPCQSI

-505 SFPTPWGTDK
+505 SFPTAWGTDK

-539 YMVSIRADLLGG
+539 YMVSIRADLLQG
-551 SERVAGEYSPATQYE
+551 TQYE
-566 FPRPFPLDKCIA
+566 FPRPFALDKCIA
-578 DVLEDNVDERFFL
+578 DILEDNVDERFFL

-597 KFLTVNESTGSN
+597 KFLTVNEQTDGSE
-609 DIHYTVTDHKLSDE
+609 IHYMVTDHKLSDE
-623 EIRRARGE
+623 EIRRARTQ

>member
-1 MLDTYNQQAH
+1 MNYNNSRLNAMIRGGQWQPNYHGEMLDTYNQQAH
-11 RSVAITILAGI
+11 RHTAITILAGI
-22 SSRNHYFIC
+22 SSRNHYFVC
-31 EERTNYKHIRKHMIA
+31 EERLTSKLRKYMIA

-72 KLTPREC
+72 KLTPVEC

-87 QQIDTLMKTEKKPYM
+87 QQIETLMQTEKKPYM
-102 AWVGVDAELAV
+102 AFVGVDAQLAV

-121 RREVDEAYREALESL
+121 MKEVEEAYREALDSL
-136 RPTPDPSLGEG
+136 TARADNADE
-147 GECEGPEDEQTDD
+147 EEDLDEDT
-160 PDIARIM
+160 ARIM
-167 AERAEEDAEDVAI
+167 AQESEDNTEENALLQENYEMAYRA
-180 MRQNYDMNYQRIIAA
+180 IIAA
-195 SQEQRY
+195 PREERF
-201 GDVQIISNSS
+201 GDVQVIANSS

-233 YPTGRRLPQE
+233 YPTGRRLNGEVQ
-243 QTDLFAKPQFRL
+243 DLFALPQFRL
-255 TRDWKK
+255 QRDWKK

-280 DMLQQRYPDFRWEMK
+280 DMLRERYPDFRWELK
-295 AWSEFDPESSRP
+295 AWSEFDPESNRP

-326 LNLGDMTKIDWKK
+326 LNRGDMTKADWSDLK
-339 FMEYGAEGET
+339 
-349 RLDDAGHQ
+349 
-357 EHERDIEGADGPD
+357 
-370 TLHRECPKADAE
+370 DAE
-382 GKAAGSEGVSAERHQ
+382 
-397 SGDGCEVGR
+397 
-406 QSHADDADRVRLEPG
+406 
-421 QIDLLTYSTPCQSI
+421 IDLLTYSTPCQSI

-453 VLWSTEMA
+453 VLWSTEEA
-461 VEHLR
+461 VKTMR

-490 CSLLESHGY
+490 CQLLESHGY

-515 RDKKTVP
+515 RDRHTIP

-539 YMVSIRADLLGG
+539 YMVSIRADLLQG
-551 SERVAGEYSPATQYE
+551 TQYE
-566 FPRPFPLDKCIA
+566 FPRPFELDRCIA
-578 DVLEDNVDERFFL
+578 DILEENVDERFFL

-597 KFLTVNESTGSN
+597 KFLTVNEQTDGN
-609 DIHYTVTDHKLSDE
+609 DIHYLVTDHKLSDE
-623 EIRRARGE
+623 EIAKARSSQ